1 MFQARDVYEEAIV
14 TVKTVRDFTQVFDA
28 YAQFEERAATA
39 KMDDAKAKSTMTA
52 DDELEIDLRLA
63 RLEHLIDRRPLLLNA
78 VLLRQNPHNV
88 AEWLKRVE
96 LYEGEPKMVSLLF
109 GHQLVM

>member
-1 MFQARDVYEEAIV
+1 MND
-14 TVKTVRDFTQVFDA
+14 
-28 YAQFEERAATA
+28 
-39 KMDDAKAKSTMTA
+39 

-88 AEWLKRVE
+88 PEWLKRVE
-96 LYEGEPKMVSLLF
+96 LYDSQPKMVRLF
-109 GHQLVM
+109 FI